1 MESYRLTTFNSL
13 ITAEWHKFEQR
24 HAEATAYNK
33 ALKPKLPGLWKA
45 YEKAELAHLDARVQ
59 AVVAEGAPEPDGPMP
74 PPVLKQIPRLQ
85 RHRMES
91 ACTMA
96 DCGAPIV
103 WYHYTL
109 SPKRTVPEFRFKL
122 CHRCTADHW
131 NKYEEYY
138 KQQRGRA

>member
-24 HAEATAYNK
+24 HAEATAFNK
-33 ALKPKLPGLWKA
+33 DLRPKLPGLMRK
-45 YEKAELAHLDARVQ
+45 YEKAEAEYQAYLATV
-59 AVVAEGAPEPDGPMP
+59 PDDVRPLLGPMP
-74 PPVLKQIPRLQ
+74 PPTPKQIPRVQ

-91 ACTMA
+91 ACSMA

-103 WYHYTL
+103 WYHYTP
-109 SPKRTVPEFRFKL
+109 SPQRTMPEFRFKL
-122 CHRCTADHW
+122 CHKCTADHW
-131 NKYEEYY
+131 TKYREYY